1 MAKVVQ
7 KSDIGLINSMKDGDV
22 AELFTGININDDMVL
37 ERGTVV
43 QRYGSNIIVIGKAF
57 KEVPDLIGE
66 SIYNSTWSKVIVR
79 LLPKGTLIQL

>member
-7 KSDIGLINSMKDGDV
+7 KSDIGPINSMKDGDV
-22 AELFTGININDDMVL
+22 AELLTGININNDMVL
-37 ERGTVV
+37 ERGTVI

-66 SIYNSTWSKVIVR
+66 SIYDSAWSKVIIR